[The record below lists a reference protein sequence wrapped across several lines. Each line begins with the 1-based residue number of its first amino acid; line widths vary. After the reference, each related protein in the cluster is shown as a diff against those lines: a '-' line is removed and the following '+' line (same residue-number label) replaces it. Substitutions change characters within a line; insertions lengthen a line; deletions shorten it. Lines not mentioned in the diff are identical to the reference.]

1 MSVLT
6 NGIDRFAGLG
16 AWAGATGSGAGV
28 VGSRMAGT
36 RSGKPHSL
44 RTRNAPWPAVKPLH
58 SHASSRPQAFARPK
72 ITNLSVVS

>member
-1 MSVLT
+1 
-6 NGIDRFAGLG
+6 
-16 AWAGATGSGAGV
+16 
-28 VGSRMAGT
+28 MAGT